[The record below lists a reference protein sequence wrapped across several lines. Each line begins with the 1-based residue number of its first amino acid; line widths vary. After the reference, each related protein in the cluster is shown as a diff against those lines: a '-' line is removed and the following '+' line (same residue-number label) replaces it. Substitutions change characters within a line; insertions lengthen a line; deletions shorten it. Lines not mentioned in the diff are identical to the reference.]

1 MCSTSTSTRLVRP
14 NNQVK
19 ELDFT
24 EINKYMY
31 KLFEEHDM
39 KMNCF
44 VQVGK
49 GFQRVQ
55 KQNTIIRTNC
65 LDCLDRTNAVQA
77 KLAFLAYINVVHDE
91 EKLNWYQR

>member
-1 MCSTSTSTRLVRP
+1 
-14 NNQVK
+14 
-19 ELDFT
+19 
-24 EINKYMY
+24 MY

-44 VQVGK
+44 LQIGE
-49 GFQRVQ
+49 GFKRIQ
-55 KQNTIIRTNC
+55 KQKTIIRTNC

-91 EKLNWYQR
+91 EKLGWYDDR